1 MNSLRRFGAL
11 AVSGGTVGSFFVGIE
26 GICHFLG
33 QAGVNDTAVSRKNI
47 DFKYLLQNTYK
58 NHSGLREYGSKKVAK
73 ASGGEVHPPKWPFDY
88 NEIGA
93 MYDAKALRRG
103 WHVYKNVRLELDLL
117 EVLEE

>member
-26 GICHFLG
+26 GICHLIS
-33 QAGVNDTAVSRKNI
+33 AGVNHTAVLRNI
-47 DFKYLLQNTYK
+47 DPDKTYK
-58 NHSGLREYGSKKVAK
+58 NNLGLREYGSKKVAK

-103 WHVYKNVRLELDLL
+103 WHVYKNVRLELVHLL
-117 EVLEE
+117 KD

>member
-26 GICHFLG
+26 GISHFYLS
-33 QAGVNDTAVSRKNI
+33 QAGVNDTAVPRKT
-47 DFKYLLQNTYK
+47 LTPNTFDGIHT
-58 NHSGLREYGSKKVAK
+58 NNLGLREYGSKKVAK